1 MHYHIGRM
9 LIDENFKKSD
19 LCPMCLIKLKVESRL
34 AEQYLGEGV
43 MEDDTRKEV
52 NKLGFCLRH
61 FDMLYKMQSKLG
73 LALQTFTRLAT
84 IKKVLDEPK
93 SPSAAKKQAQ
103 KIRELGKSCVVC
115 KYLDEHMIRYY
126 KTVAEIFGGEPTFK
140 ERIDQTNGFCLEHY
154 SGLIEYSSYAGK
166 SADEYL
172 KLLYRKEKERL
183 DKLGD
188 KLTEFCSRFDYRN
201 ASKPIGDEKTALP
214 ESRAAIYGLDE

>member
-73 LALQTFTRLAT
+73 LALQTSTRLAT
-84 IKKVLDEPK
+84 IKKFWTSLKALPQPK
-93 SPSAAKKQAQ
+93 SKLKK
-103 KIRELGKSCVVC
+103 
-115 KYLDEHMIRYY
+115 
-126 KTVAEIFGGEPTFK
+126 
-140 ERIDQTNGFCLEHY
+140 
-154 SGLIEYSSYAGK
+154 
-166 SADEYL
+166 
-172 KLLYRKEKERL
+172 
-183 DKLGD
+183 
-188 KLTEFCSRFDYRN
+188 
-201 ASKPIGDEKTALP
+201 
-214 ESRAAIYGLDE
+214 